1 MIKTGD
7 ELICIKDFIFNGE
20 KYDTLLFKTGNV
32 YFVENI
38 KSWGN
43 HKNSIVSKYRYFII
57 GETGSSWIFEENELP
72 FLITLNDYFI
82 TKSLWREQQIDNIL
96 E

>member
-32 YFVENI
+32 YFVE
-38 KSWGN
+38 
-43 HKNSIVSKYRYFII
+43 KYLYLDTILFLRYFII